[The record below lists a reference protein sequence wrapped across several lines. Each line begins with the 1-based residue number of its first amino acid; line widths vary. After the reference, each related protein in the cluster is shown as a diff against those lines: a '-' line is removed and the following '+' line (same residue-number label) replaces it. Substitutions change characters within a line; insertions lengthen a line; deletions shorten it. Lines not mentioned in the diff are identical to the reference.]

1 MKTTGKLIA
10 VVLAVGFVLGSALS
24 TSAQTFYL
32 NPIPEARPT
41 FGLRFM
47 HVSLDG
53 NLDLSTFSGTY
64 DFYVDIPTSETVG
77 FRLCLPYSRIS
88 YEHSRVYWDYI
99 PPDVSES
106 ALGNAY
112 IGMHLTSH
120 LSERT
125 KSVFSMGLHLP
136 TASEDDD
143 SQEAA
148 FLGLLANFHQARRVL
163 PNHWTIYANMAW
175 RMESLEGGIFGFEI
189 GPEVWIPEGD
199 IDADAELLF
208 HYGFSGGAGTRH
220 FAFLAEFMGL
230 FVATES
236 GGDFGDRF
244 EHHLAFGVGLR
255 NYTVRPSL
263 WYQIP
268 LHDDL
273 RETVNGVIGLQVEVS
288 MPEYGP

>member
-1 MKTTGKLIA
+1 MKTAGKLIA

-53 NLDLSTFSGTY
+53 DLELSTFSGTY
-64 DFYVDIPTSETVG
+64 DFYVDIPTSEAVG
-77 FRLCLPYSRIS
+77 FRLSLPYSKIG
-88 YEHSRVYWDYI
+88 YEYYASREI
-99 PPDVSES
+99 SES

-143 SQEAA
+143 DQEAA

-163 PNHWTIYANMAW
+163 TNAWIIYANMAW
-175 RMESLEGGIFGFEI
+175 RMESLEGGIFGLEI

-220 FAFLAEFMGL
+220 FAFLAELMGL
-230 FVATES
+230 FVATEDIE
-236 GGDFGDRF
+236 DFGDRF
-244 EHHLAFGVGLR
+244 EHHLAFGVGVR
-255 NYTVRPSL
+255 NCTVRPSL

-268 LHDDL
+268 LHDDM
-273 RETVNGVIGLQVEVS
+273 RDAINGVIGLQVEVS

>member
-1 MKTTGKLIA
+1 MKTAGKLIA
-10 VVLAVGFVLGSALS
+10 VVLAAGFVLGGALS

-47 HVSLDG
+47 HVNLEGD
-53 NLDLSTFSGTY
+53 LDLSTFSGTY
-64 DFYVDIPTSETVG
+64 DFYVDIPASEKVG
-77 FRLCLPYSRIS
+77 FRLSLPYSRIS
-88 YEHSRVYWDYI
+88 YKYGVGLEPWEI
-99 PPDVSES
+99 SES
-106 ALGNAY
+106 ALGNVY
-112 IGMHLTSH
+112 LGMHLTSQ
-120 LSERT
+120 LSQRT

-136 TASEDDD
+136 TASDKRD

-163 PNHWTIYANMAW
+163 TNAWIIYANMAW
-175 RMESLEGGIFGFEI
+175 RMESLEGGIFGLEI

-208 HYGFSGGAGTRH
+208 NYGFSGGAGTRH
-220 FAFLAEFMGL
+220 FAFLAELMGL
-230 FVATES
+230 FVATEDIE
-236 GGDFGDRF
+236 DFGDRF
-244 EHHLAFGVGLR
+244 EHHLAFGVGVR
-255 NYTVRPSL
+255 NCTVRPSL

-268 LHDDL
+268 LHDDM
-273 RETVNGVIGLQVEVS
+273 RDAINGVIGLQVEVS